1 MKLLKNLRNFAL
13 SMSAASAC
21 IAPTAY
27 AAGATSVDSDK
38 LLSQFVNI
46 VIQLARYIGIIL
58 LVWGVVMLV
67 LAFKNED
74 ADSKSRAIMLIAVAV
89 VLVAM
94 GTFLG
99 PIFSAIGFTYT
110 ST

>member
-1 MKLLKNLRNFAL
+1 MKLFKNLRNCAL
-13 SMSAASAC
+13 ALSAASAC

-27 AAGATSVDSDK
+27 AADPSVDSDK
-38 LLSQFVNI
+38 LLSQFVSI
-46 VIQLARYIGIIL
+46 VVQLARYIGVIL

-94 GTFLG
+94 STFLT
-99 PIFSAIGFTYT
+99 PIFNAIGFTYT
-110 ST
+110 PS